1 MDPNAHDRG
10 ERYPSASTQ
19 APSSSD
25 TLDPISFDRRKR
37 AEAIRQNEELER
49 ERRRRKLAARRR
61 AERMR
66 RARIQRIK
74 ALCLLAVAGVGALC
88 LVIGV
93 ITFAVKAVLA
103 AKEKDKLPEGAIT
116 AEETAL
122 VEAFCASS
130 STIYTTDTSTL
141 AQDIHAFLHDTSL
154 AIPDTTDKISE
165 FGPLSRRL
173 AYASDSEAFASLKAA
188 VRDAPMYSNGYFW
201 TEMGNIRSSETGGY
215 FYDTDTSYISAV
227 CNICLWEGDGVFLSE
242 SDATKEAKMDV
253 SGGMTVLQKLEAAVN
268 YLFAD
273 DTERGLKYDEL
284 SGLVYIHTAENN
296 GTSQGY
302 GSNAWYNFR
311 FGYLDANANL
321 AFNRAMTDLSALYT
335 LLGEND
341 EAEKYAAIAARNANA
356 FNEKF
361 WDSAKGRY
369 IGCIDK
375 NGDVHDYGF
384 VFLNLEAIEAG
395 LADAKKADSI
405 LSWLDG
411 TRTLEGDTVQG
422 TDICP
427 SGSLIRNTT
436 RAAEDKWWDY
446 QGGKLPL
453 SAAGAWGS
461 YYQNGGYSLSTAYY
475 DILARYST
483 GHTESALLRMKN
495 LLRDYTGEGLAL
507 SNGAACRISGDAL
520 AGLAPHAYLR
530 ILFGL
535 DTDGFRLCLTPDF
548 SLFTDSTA
556 NSEKGK
562 KSKEPEVPVVGL
574 RSVDFAHNR
583 YGILFAEDTI
593 YIIADK
599 KKPVRFRIAGFE
611 AGNTYDLVTVEAG
624 FETTRTPLLAS
635 ENGTLDISAEFGDG
649 CYVKLERAKDTK
661 K

>member
-1 MDPNAHDRG
+1 MNPNMREQNEG
-10 ERYPSASTQ
+10 YPSSSN
-19 APSSSD
+19 APASSD

-61 AERMR
+61 QERMR

-74 ALCLLAVAGVGALC
+74 AMCLLAVAGVGALC

-103 AKEKDKLPEGAIT
+103 AKEKDKLPDGAVR

-122 VEAFCASS
+122 VDAFTAST
-130 STIYTTDTSTL
+130 STIYTTEVSTI
-141 AQDIHAFLHDTSL
+141 AQDIHAFLNDTSL

-165 FGPLSRRL
+165 FGALSRRL
-173 AYASDSEAFASLKAA
+173 AFFSNGEAFAALKAA
-188 VRDAPMYSNGYFW
+188 VRNAPMYSNGYLW

-215 FYDTDTSYISAV
+215 FYDTDTSYISAI

-242 SDATKEAKMDV
+242 VDATKEAKMDI

-284 SGLVYIHTAENN
+284 SGLVYIHTTEND

-321 AFNRAMTDLSALYT
+321 SFNRAMNDLSALYA

-341 EAEKYAAIAARNANA
+341 EAEKYASIANKNAVA

-361 WDSAKGRY
+361 WDPATGRY

-375 NGDVHDYGF
+375 NGEAHDYGF

-395 LADAKKADSI
+395 LADAQKADSI

-411 TRTLEGDTVQG
+411 TRTIEGDTVHG
-422 TDICP
+422 ADICP

-475 DILARYST
+475 DILALHST
-483 GHTESALLRMKN
+483 GHTEAALLRMRN
-495 LLRDYTGEGLAL
+495 LLHDYTGEGLAL
-507 SNGAACRISGDAL
+507 SNGPACRISGDAL
-520 AGLAPHAYLR
+520 AGLAPNACLR
-530 ILFGL
+530 TIFGL
-535 DTDGFRLCLTPDF
+535 DTDGFRLSLTPDF
-548 SLFTDSTA
+548 SLFHDATA
-556 NSEKGK
+556 NGERSK
-562 KSKEPEVPVVGL
+562 KSKEPETPIIGL

-583 YGILFAEDTI
+583 YGILFAKDTI
-593 YIIADK
+593 YIIADQ
-599 KKPVRFRIAGFE
+599 KKPVRFRIAGFA
-611 AGNTYDLVTVEAG
+611 AGDSYDLVTVEGG
-624 FETTRTPLLAS
+624 FETARTSLPAN
-635 ENGTLDISAEFGDG
+635 ENGKLDISAEFGAG
-649 CYVKLERAKDTK
+649 CYVRLERTK
-661 K
+661 EIKK